1 MDDVQRAFGRRIRDL
16 RKSMKFSQERLASV
30 AGIDRSYIG
39 QVERGEVNVSL
50 QNIARIARG
59 LGVPLGDLFQ
69 LMPVREKRKRT
80 PKGATG
86 SHDLMWGYADAV
98 CVPAIAWLD
107 RHLLSPLY
115 ERSGKS

>member
-1 MDDVQRAFGRRIRDL
+1 MDEVQRAFGRRVREL

-39 QVERGEVNVSL
+39 QVERGEVNISL

-69 LMPVREKRKRT
+69 PIPVREKRNRT
-80 PKGATG
+80 PKGTSG
-86 SHDLMWGYADAV
+86 SQDLMWGYADAV

-107 RHLLSPLY
+107 RNLLTPLH
-115 ERSGKS
+115 EQSMRS